1 MPDTISD
8 PSLVSELPLLPMD
21 LPGSTEEAGAA
32 ASPKPPRRARRGS
45 TTQREVASSQ
55 RSADAGSIQLDA
67 FPIDQTSPAE
77 RAERLEVV
85 PTDKPG
91 IVLVDPFAIEP
102 EPFNARGL
110 AVFDPERNRDLIDD
124 MSVHGNTVPVRLRPR
139 SDGQGWTCPSGSRR
153 VNAARAIATEQPG
166 FRVAAIIDAGM
177 SDTEAY
183 ALCLADNSGRN
194 EVTPLQRG
202 REMKWAIEHLHGG
215 DRQSYIELHR
225 VDKSVVSRALD
236 LANLPAQI
244 VAAAKDPEALP
255 TVFAEKL
262 APKLKIKAER
272 SVIFARLKALKGE
285 RLPAARLLS
294 YLLLGEIAACVP
306 DRRRIQFGSGS
317 ETVSAVV
324 TLLPDRS
331 AQMKVPVVTRLTVEQ
346 KGELFDF
353 IAAQLNEILSADEI
367 T

>member
-1 MPDTISD
+1 MPNTMSD
-8 PSLVSELPLLPMD
+8 PSLASQLPLLPMG
-21 LPGSTEEAGAA
+21 LRESSEEATAA
-32 ASPKPPRRARRGS
+32 ASPNRPRRARRGDAA
-45 TTQREVASSQ
+45 QREFATSQ
-55 RSADAGSIQLDA
+55 PSADAGSLQLDA
-67 FPIDQTSPAE
+67 FPIDGTSPPDPAE
-77 RAERLEVV
+77 RFEVV
-85 PTDKPG
+85 PTDKSG

-102 EPFNARGL
+102 EPFNGRGL
-110 AVFDPERNRDLIDD
+110 AVFDPGRNRDLIND
-124 MSVHGNTVPVRLRPR
+124 MRVHGNTVPVRLRPGP
-139 SDGQGWTCPSGSRR
+139 DGQGWTCPSGSRR
-153 VNAARAIATEQPG
+153 VNAARVIAAAKPG

-177 SDTEAY
+177 SDAEAY
-183 ALCLADNSGRN
+183 ALCLADNRGRN

-215 DRQSYIELHR
+215 DRQSYIELHN

-272 SVIFARLKALKGE
+272 AVILARLKALKGE
-285 RLPAARLLS
+285 RLPAARLLR
-294 YLLLGEIAACVP
+294 YLLIGEIAACVP
-306 DRRRIQFGSGS
+306 DRRRIQVGSGRD
-317 ETVSAVV
+317 TVSAVV

-331 AQMKVPVVTRLTVEQ
+331 AQIKVPAVARLTVEQ
-346 KGELFDF
+346 RGELYEF
-353 IAAQLNEILSADEI
+353 IAAQLNEILSADGL